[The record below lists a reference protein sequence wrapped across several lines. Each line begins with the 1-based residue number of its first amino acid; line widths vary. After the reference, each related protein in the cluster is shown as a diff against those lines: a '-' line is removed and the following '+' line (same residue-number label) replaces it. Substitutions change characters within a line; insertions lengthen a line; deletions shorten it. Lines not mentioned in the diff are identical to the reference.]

1 MNLPLKAARRGF
13 TLLEALLALLLAS
26 LLFAGIA
33 FYTSGWT
40 RQWSEVFLSGSRQDA
55 AAIVLDRIVEEIEAA
70 QPALVRDGPMVRSA
84 FAGTSGAVTFVRPAL
99 GFEARAGLDRVTY
112 TSGMAGAEKAIVR
125 QRRGYDPLPR
135 FAGGGGG
142 GGEDLP
148 LLRGDVAISF
158 QYAAAN
164 GDLGDEWQNR
174 SSLPHL
180 VRIEISGTSP
190 RQWRQTAYAR
200 PRIEWPAYC
209 ATDELSA
216 QCRAVAGGG

>member
-1 MNLPLKAARRGF
+1 MNARLKAARRGF

-40 RQWSEVFLSGSRQDA
+40 RQWREVFLSGSQQDV

-70 QPALVRDGPMVRSA
+70 QPALVRDGPMVRSV

-112 TSGMAGAEKAIVR
+112 TSGMAGTEKAIVR
-125 QRRGYDPLPR
+125 QRRTYDPLPR
-135 FAGGGGG
+135 FAGVAG

-164 GDLGDEWQNR
+164 GDLAGEWQNMAA
-174 SSLPHL
+174 LPHL

-190 RQWRQTAYAR
+190 RPWRQVAYAR

-209 ATDELSA
+209 ATDELST
-216 QCRAVAGGG
+216 QCRALTGGGL